1 MKEIFHKAVV
11 QSRERK
17 IVGPSLITCMDLPDL
32 KKPVVLLTDM
42 KRFDSYVEDSQ
53 YWVEDMID

>member
-32 KKPVVLLTDM
+32 KKTG
-42 KRFDSYVEDSQ
+42 RF
-53 YWVEDMID
+53 IDRYEEIRFIY

>member
-11 QSRERK
+11 QSREKRM
-17 IVGPSLITCMDLPDL
+17 VGPSLIACMDLPDL
-32 KKPVVLLTDM
+32 KKPVVLFTDM
-42 KRFDSYVEDSQ
+42 KRFDSYIEDNQ